1 MDQDDRDEA
10 EVERR
15 LRAYAD
21 SRLAPDPASMARM
34 RAAVL
39 DTGAD
44 EPGAISA
51 ALPVALDVHPPV
63 ERRSLRSLGHGR
75 LRRRDPVPLFSS
87 GEPLEAGAETSL
99 EPIDALPRG
108 DWAGSMPRVR
118 RAELIPV
125 VEPAQPVQA
134 GRWVRR
140 GVAVLLA
147 AGLLLGGAVA
157 VSAAAPDSPLYD
169 TRILLE
175 NLTLPAAASARAE
188 ARVAT
193 LQQRIKEAKGAANGK
208 NGKAVAAALKAY
220 RASVKDALKEAGDD
234 PEALAAL
241 YAALG
246 LHVEALQTI
255 DTGGV
260 GEAEGAIEN
269 ALEDS
274 QNAVT
279 EIENRGHGKP
289 PGTPGRGPKG

>member
-1 MDQDDRDEA
+1 MDQDDRHDLEI
-10 EVERR
+10 ERR

-21 SRLAPDPASMARM
+21 AHLAPDPASMVRM

-39 DTGAD
+39 AVAAG
-44 EPGAISA
+44 EPGTVSLVSPSA
-51 ALPVALDVHPPV
+51 LQPPQPID
-63 ERRSLRSLGHGR
+63 RKSLRSLGHGR
-75 LRRRDPVPLFSS
+75 LRGRNPVPVFRSD
-87 GEPLEAGAETSL
+87 EPLEAISETPFQAS
-99 EPIDALPRG
+99 EALPRE
-108 DWAGSMPRVR
+108 DWAGSLPRVR

-157 VSAAAPDSPLYD
+157 VSAAPPDSPLYD

-188 ARVAT
+188 ARVAA
-193 LQQRIKEAKGAANGK
+193 LQERIKEAKGAANGK

-234 PEALAAL
+234 PDALAAL
-241 YAALG
+241 YAAIGVHLE
-246 LHVEALQTI
+246 VLQTI
-255 DTGGV
+255 DTDGV

-289 PGTPGRGPKG
+289 AGTPGRGPKG